1 MAAPSMFDVII
12 PARFASTRLPGKPL
26 ADIAGRPMVVH
37 VAERARESGARHIW
51 VATDD
56 QRVAEAVERAGFEA
70 VMTRADH
77 PSGTDRLAEVVAR
90 KNLAAQDIVV
100 NVQGDEPLIAPT
112 LIRDVA
118 AMLAGDADAAMATAC
133 HRLHSLQDW
142 FNPNVVKVVC
152 DARGRARY
160 FSRAPIPFARDA
172 WGPLLGDWLKGQ
184 SDAAALQR
192 LQSESLPAQ
201 FPCFRH
207 IGIYAYR
214 VAFLGLYA
222 TLSPSP
228 LEEVEALEQLRAL
241 WHGHEIAV
249 SVCDQAP
256 AAGVD
261 TPEDLQRVRL
271 QIER

>member
-1 MAAPSMFDVII
+1 MFDVII

-56 QRVAEAVERAGFEA
+56 QRVAEVVERAGFDA

-77 PSGTDRLAEVVAR
+77 PSGTDRLAEVVAH

-100 NVQGDEPLIAPT
+100 NVQGDEPLIAPA

-118 AMLAGDADAAMATAC
+118 AMLAGNTDAAMATAC
-133 HRLHSLQDW
+133 HRLHSLQDL

-160 FSRAPIPFARDA
+160 FSRAPIPFGRDA
-172 WGPLLGDWLKGQ
+172 WGPLLGDLLAGRP
-184 SDAAALQR
+184 DAAALQR
-192 LQSESLPAQ
+192 LQSEPLPAQ

-249 SVCDQAP
+249 SVCHQAP